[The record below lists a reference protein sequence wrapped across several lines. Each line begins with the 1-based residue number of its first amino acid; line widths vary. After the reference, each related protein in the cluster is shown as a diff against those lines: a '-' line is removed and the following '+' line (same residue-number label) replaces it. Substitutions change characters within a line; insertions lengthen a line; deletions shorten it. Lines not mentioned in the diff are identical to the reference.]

1 MARSYSERG
10 YMNLYFVR
18 HGSAGNPKP
27 HPQEDATRG
36 LDREGQQQ
44 CELIGKLLAALG
56 IRFDEIVSSPLKRAS
71 EAAAIIAKQSRYK
84 GQITFAPALR
94 PDGTYERFLEL
105 LSEMAGADSALL
117 VGHNS
122 KLAEF
127 IGKLISNSSG
137 RAGIHLKKGAV
148 AKVVKKRTGVATLQ
162 WCLTPKLLRAYL
174 AEQHDGR
181 HRKRRLR

>member
-1 MARSYSERG
+1 
-10 YMNLYFVR
+10 MNLYFVR

-44 CELIGKLLAALG
+44 CELIGKLLAVLG
-56 IRFDEIVSSPLKRAS
+56 IRFDEIVSSPLRLAS
-71 EAAAIIAKQSRYK
+71 ESAAIIAKQTRYQ
-84 GQITFAPALR
+84 GQIVLAPALR

-105 LSEMAGADSALL
+105 LSEMPRADSALL
-117 VGHNS
+117 IGHDS

-137 RAGIHLKKGAV
+137 RAGIHLKAGAV
-148 AKVVKKRTGVATLQ
+148 AKVVRKRTGAATLQ
-162 WCLTPKLLRAYL
+162 WCMTQKLLGAYL
-174 AEQHDGR
+174 AEQNSGPPR
-181 HRKRRLR
+181 ARGLR